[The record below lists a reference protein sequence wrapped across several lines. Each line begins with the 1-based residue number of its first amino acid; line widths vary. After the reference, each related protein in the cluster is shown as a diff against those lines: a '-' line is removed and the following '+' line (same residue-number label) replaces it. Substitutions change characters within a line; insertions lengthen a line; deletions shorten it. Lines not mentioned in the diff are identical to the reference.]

1 MTKSMTKSMTKE
13 DLYLYS
19 VLIAGSILFPVG
31 VTYFIAPY
39 HFNSGGLTGI
49 AQILSWL
56 AVGDMHLSG
65 AFLIMLNVPLFIL
78 AWKKLHKKF
87 IFKTTISLIIQS
99 TLLSFLEVP
108 TEPIMGDPL
117 ASVVVGSVICG
128 IGCGLCLQ
136 SMGCAGGLD
145 ILGVYFASTRP
156 DFKVGKLSYIVNFFV
171 EMAATMMFGLSNAL
185 YSLIFIL
192 AYYFVSDKVHLQNIC
207 TYALIITSNPEVKN
221 RLLNE
226 IHRGVTEWSAK
237 GAYTGN
243 DKELLLCIMNR
254 YEVRQVKKIVH
265 ETDPK
270 AFMLLTAGK
279 MVQGN
284 FESRLVD

>member
-1 MTKSMTKSMTKE
+1 MNISKK

-31 VTYFIAPY
+31 VTYFIAPFN
-39 HFNSGGLTGI
+39 FNSGGLIGI
-49 AQILSWL
+49 AQILSYL
-56 AVGDMHLSG
+56 CVGGMQLSG
-65 AFLIMLNVPLFIL
+65 VFNFMLNIPLFIL

-87 IFKTTISLIIQS
+87 LFKTIISLIIQS
-99 TLLSFLEVP
+99 TLLSVLTVP
-108 TEPIMGDPL
+108 AVPVMTDPL

-145 ILGVYFASTRP
+145 ILGVYFAYTRP
-156 DFKVGKLSYIVNFFV
+156 DFSVGKVSYVVNFFV
-171 EMAATMMFGLSNAL
+171 EAAVIMLFGLQNAL

-192 AYYFVSDKVHLQNIC
+192 TYYFISDKVHLQNIC
-207 TYALIITSNPEVKN
+207 TYALIITSQPELKT

-226 IHRGVTEWSAK
+226 IHRGVTEWKAQ
-237 GAYTGN
+237 GAFTGN
-243 DKELLLCIMNR
+243 DKEMLLCIMNR

-279 MVQGN
+279 MALGN
-284 FESRLVD
+284 FERRLVD

>member
-1 MTKSMTKSMTKE
+1 MNISKK

-31 VTYFIAPY
+31 VTYFIAPFN
-39 HFNSGGLTGI
+39 FNSGGLIGI
-49 AQILSWL
+49 AQILSYL
-56 AVGDMHLSG
+56 CVGGMQLSG
-65 AFLIMLNVPLFIL
+65 VFNFMLNIPLFIL

-87 IFKTTISLIIQS
+87 LFKTIISLIIQS
-99 TLLSFLEVP
+99 TLLSVLTVP
-108 TEPIMGDPL
+108 AVPVMTDPL

-145 ILGVYFASTRP
+145 ILGVYFAYTRP
-156 DFKVGKLSYIVNFFV
+156 DFSVGKVSYVVNFFV
-171 EMAATMMFGLSNAL
+171 EAAAIMLFGLQNAL

-192 AYYFVSDKVHLQNIC
+192 TYYFMSDKVHLQNIC
-207 TYALIITSNPEVKN
+207 TYALIITSQPELKT

-226 IHRGVTEWSAK
+226 IHRGVTEWKAQ
-237 GAYTGN
+237 GAFTGN
-243 DKELLLCIMNR
+243 DKEMLLCIMNR

-279 MVQGN
+279 MALGN
-284 FESRLVD
+284 FERRLVD

>member
-1 MTKSMTKSMTKE
+1 M
-13 DLYLYS
+13 
-19 VLIAGSILFPVG
+19 
-31 VTYFIAPY
+31 TYFIAPFN
-39 HFNSGGLTGI
+39 FNSGGLIGI
-49 AQILSWL
+49 AQILSYL
-56 AVGDMHLSG
+56 CVGGMQLSG
-65 AFLIMLNVPLFIL
+65 VFNFMLNIPLFIL

-87 IFKTTISLIIQS
+87 LFKTIISLIIQS
-99 TLLSFLEVP
+99 TLLSVLTVP
-108 TEPIMGDPL
+108 AVPVMTDPL

-145 ILGVYFASTRP
+145 ILGVYFAYTRP
-156 DFKVGKLSYIVNFFV
+156 DFSVGKVSYVVNFFV
-171 EMAATMMFGLSNAL
+171 EAAAIMLFGLQNAL

-192 AYYFVSDKVHLQNIC
+192 TYYFISDKVHLQNIC
-207 TYALIITSNPEVKN
+207 TYALIITSQPELKT

-226 IHRGVTEWSAK
+226 IHRGVTEWKAQ
-237 GAYTGN
+237 GAFTGN
-243 DKELLLCIMNR
+243 DKEMLLCIMNR

-279 MVQGN
+279 MALGN
-284 FESRLVD
+284 FERRLVD